1 MAKYIERNSVN
12 FEISHPNTDSI
23 RLIRIWF
30 GRYIAS
36 INGKQQASIRL
47 TEEVAYE
54 SAGGAGP
61 GRSARGPVSRI
72 LWGEHGLRVGW
83 SVLLF
88 LGIYALLST
97 SADMAIAVFLPA
109 KTGPLSLQSA
119 LLQEG
124 SGLAAV
130 LLASAVLARVEGK
143 RIAAYGFGGDRIG
156 LRALWGLLSG
166 IVCLSGLVGVMWGA
180 GMLTFGG
187 EEQHGLAAL
196 LYGIGWAAACGL
208 TGLYEEAL
216 LRGYLQ
222 NRLARSFGF
231 WPAAVVLSAAF
242 GLWHL
247 TNDAESA
254 LGLFVAA
261 AGGFIFCISLWYTGS
276 LWWAIGF
283 HAGWDWAQGFLFGLP
298 DSGIAL
304 QGTFLNMHASGNPAW
319 SGGATGPEG
328 SLLMLPVLILL
339 ALGMHGWWSRS
350 VRFRRP
356 IASIRESEGNGSSL
370 H

>member
-1 MAKYIERNSVN
+1 VKG
-12 FEISHPNTDSI
+12 D
-23 RLIRIWF
+23 
-30 GRYIAS
+30 
-36 INGKQQASIRL
+36 QQAR
-47 TEEVAYE
+47 TRRTAQVTHE
-54 SAGGAGP
+54 STDGGGP
-61 GRSARGPVSRI
+61 GRWGRGLVSGI
-72 LWGEHGLRVGW
+72 LFGEHGLRVGW

-88 LGIYALLST
+88 LGIYAVLSS
-97 SADMAIAVFLPA
+97 SADMAIAVVLPTG
-109 KTGPLSLQSA
+109 TGPISLQTA
-119 LLQEG
+119 LLQES
-124 SGLAAV
+124 SGLVAV

-143 RIAAYGFGGDRIG
+143 RIATFGFGGDRIG
-156 LRALWGLLSG
+156 LRALWGLFWG
-166 IVCLSGLVGVMWGA
+166 IVCISGLVGMMWGT
-180 GMLTFGG
+180 GILTFGG
-187 EEQHGLAAL
+187 EGLHGRAAW

-208 TGLYEEAL
+208 TGLYEESL

-222 NRLARSFGF
+222 NRLARAFGF
-231 WPAAVVLSAAF
+231 WPAAVALSAAF

-247 TNDAESA
+247 TNAAESA

-304 QGTFLNMHASGNPAW
+304 QGTRLTMHASGNPAW

-339 ALGMHGWWSRS
+339 ALGMYAWWGMFHRLRGQMSP
-350 VRFRRP
+350 P
-356 IASIRESEGNGSSL
+356 IKDSGENRSSL

>member
-1 MAKYIERNSVN
+1 
-12 FEISHPNTDSI
+12 
-23 RLIRIWF
+23 
-30 GRYIAS
+30 
-36 INGKQQASIRL
+36 
-47 TEEVAYE
+47 
-54 SAGGAGP
+54 
-61 GRSARGPVSRI
+61 
-72 LWGEHGLRVGW
+72 
-83 SVLLF
+83 
-88 LGIYALLST
+88 
-97 SADMAIAVFLPA
+97 
-109 KTGPLSLQSA
+109 
-119 LLQEG
+119 
-124 SGLAAV
+124 
-130 LLASAVLARVEGK
+130 VEGK

>member
-1 MAKYIERNSVN
+1 MADQVTPES
-12 FEISHPNTDSI
+12 ISGNGPRRS
-23 RLIRIWF
+23 RGLV
-30 GRYIAS
+30 GRVLS
-36 INGKQQASIRL
+36 GQ
-47 TEEVAYE
+47 
-54 SAGGAGP
+54 
-61 GRSARGPVSRI
+61 
-72 LWGEHGLRVGW
+72 HGLRVGW
-83 SVLLF
+83 SMLLF
-88 LGIYALLST
+88 LGLYAVLSGV
-97 SADMAIAVFLPA
+97 ADMAIAAVLPA
-109 KTGPLSLQSA
+109 ETGPLSLRTA

-124 SGLAAV
+124 SGLVAV

-143 RIAAYGFGGDRIG
+143 RIAAYGFGGGRIG
-156 LRALWGLLSG
+156 LRALWGLLWG
-166 IVCLSGLVGVMWGA
+166 IVCISGLVGLMWRA
-180 GMLTFGG
+180 GLLTYGG
-187 EEQHGLAAL
+187 QGLHGRAAW

-208 TGLYEEAL
+208 TGLYEESL

-222 NRLARSFGF
+222 SRLARAFGF

-254 LGLFVAA
+254 LGLLVAA

-304 QGTFLNMHASGNPAW
+304 QGTRLTMHASGNPAW

-339 ALGMHGWWSRS
+339 GLGMYAWWGLSRGL
-350 VRFRRP
+350 R
-356 IASIRESEGNGSSL
+356 ALNGEG
-370 H
+370 